1 MADPMTSLLAP
12 MRAAIQTYDM
22 IAPGDSIAVGVSG
35 GKDSVALLAALARL
49 RTFYPVDFSLTAITL
64 DPCFEGRPGDYS
76 PIEALCGKWNIP
88 YILKRTGLWEVVFE
102 QRRESNPCS
111 LCARMRRGLLHR
123 TAAEAGCR
131 VVALGHHQDDAAE
144 TFWMNLTAGG
154 TLGCFSPKSYLDR
167 REITLIRP
175 FVFIKEAAIA
185 SAVRRLSLPVIPS
198 CCPADGCTH
207 REEAKTQLAALSKAY
222 GSLPDKIVH
231 ALQKSGLDGW

>member
-12 MRAAIQTYDM
+12 MRAAIQKYDM

-49 RTFYPVDFSLTAITL
+49 RTFYPVNFSLTAVTL
-64 DPCFEGRPGDYS
+64 DPCFEGQPGDYS
-76 PIEALCGKWNIP
+76 PIEALCDEWDVP

-102 QRRESNPCS
+102 QRKESNPCS

-144 TFWMNLTAGG
+144 TFWMNLMAGG

-167 REITLIRP
+167 RDITLIRP
-175 FVFIKEAAIA
+175 FVFIKETAIA

-198 CCPADGCTH
+198 RCPADGCTH
-207 REEAKTQLAALSKAY
+207 REQAKTQLAALSEVY
-222 GSLPDKIVH
+222 GCLPDKILQ